1 MGWRRGIL
9 LFSGVAVS
17 KESSELF
24 VELQKAWEGAQRQL
38 AVLRKQV
45 QQRATLERFW
55 EEKEQAERKH
65 LQALSDLGLAIYEEI
80 QQGIITPQKRWE
92 SLLQR
97 IADALQKNQE
107 QHQKLSELLDEG
119 QALASQKKEPGP

>member
-1 MGWRRGIL
+1 M
-9 LFSGVAVS
+9 S